1 MKTDKLYEL
10 KEKLIKELGRYS
22 EKELTSTSLEFVDK
36 LAHAVKNV
44 GKLIEMCEEGEEEYS
59 SRSYR
64 SYDDG
69 GVEPGRAMPNYR
81 SYARGRRSA
90 PRDSMGRYSGD
101 GYSMHGAAD
110 KLRELMDEAPDEQTR
125 REIERLAA
133 KMER

>member
-1 MKTDKLYEL
+1 MNTEKLYDL

-36 LAHAVKNV
+36 LAHAGKNV
-44 GKLIEMCEEGEEEYS
+44 GKLIEMCDEDEGYS
-59 SRSYR
+59 NRSYR
-64 SYDDG
+64 GD
-69 GVEPGRAMPNYR
+69 VEPGRDIPSYR
-81 SYARGRRSA
+81 SYARGRRNA

-125 REIERLAA
+125 RELERLAA
-133 KMER
+133 RMDR